1 MTRKPVS
8 VKWHSRK
15 RPQLLRG
22 FTLVEVLVAIVIL
35 SIGILGA
42 VGMQVSA
49 IRMNKEVR
57 YQAVAVTMAKELAEK
72 MRGNKDLAILT
83 TACGG
88 TCGAGQNPYLL
99 NATLT
104 ASTSLSAPSPN
115 CSTATCT
122 AQQMAVWD
130 SYDWRLRMRD
140 ALPSPRIVVCM
151 DTDPYDGAGQP
162 EWACDNSG
170 TVAVMKLAWNRAGT
184 TGETEFTS
192 NTATLPMLVLPLTA
206 GSNE

>member
-1 MTRKPVS
+1 MTRKPAS
-8 VKWHSRK
+8 VKWHSRN
-15 RPQLLRG
+15 RRQSLRG

-57 YQAVAVTMAKELAEK
+57 FQAVAVTMAKELAEK

-104 ASTSLSAPSPN
+104 PTATVTAPSPN
-115 CSTATCT
+115 CATSSCT
-122 AQQMAVWD
+122 ALQMAVWD

-151 DTDPYDGAGQP
+151 DNDPYDASGAP
-162 EWACDNSG
+162 KWACSNTG
-170 TVAVMKLAWNRAGT
+170 TVAMLKVAWNRSGS
-184 TGETEFTS
+184 TGETEFTAS
-192 NTATLPMLVLPLTA
+192 ATTLPMLILPLTA